1 MRYGEMIW
9 SSTNHSLV
17 IGHLLC
23 PSFFTVGWKR
33 IGEDNKAGSTFLKS
47 YKDYVKKQF
56 NIWSEYIEDL
66 STPQDERA
74 VNFLPGMGGFLQS
87 LIYGFAGVR
96 VRPEMIEFHN
106 PTPLPQCSYLRLYDF
121 NTWEPT

>member
-1 MRYGEMIW
+1 MLNRLGWPLNWNTSNSNEIW
-9 SSTNHSLV
+9 RNDLEFYEPLTSHRTPAMSH
-17 IGHLLC
+17 
-23 PSFFTVGWKR
+23 SFFTVGWKR
-33 IGEDNKAGSTFLKS
+33 IGEDNKAGSSFLKS
-47 YKDYVKKQF
+47 YKDYLKKQF

-96 VRPEMIEFHN
+96 VR
-106 PTPLPQCSYLRLYDF
+106 LR
-121 NTWEPT
+121 